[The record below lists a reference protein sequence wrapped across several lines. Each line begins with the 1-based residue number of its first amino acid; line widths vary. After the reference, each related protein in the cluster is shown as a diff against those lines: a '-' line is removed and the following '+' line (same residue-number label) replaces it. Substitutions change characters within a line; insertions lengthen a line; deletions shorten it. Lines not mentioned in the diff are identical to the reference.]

1 MMLRDLLAEAFRNTR
16 AHWLRVL
23 LTSSGIVWGIALFV
37 VMIAVGE
44 ANQRHYREKLEV
56 IGRKVIWAIPG
67 RVARE
72 GSGERAARD
81 VLLDLKDP
89 PRLSDLPLVEHAEPE
104 LWAQPRVLK
113 GGGHIKVVWTLGV
126 GPLATR
132 IRNFQVARGRF
143 ITRTDLNQRRR
154 VLVIGAKV
162 EERLFGRRSALGQ
175 MVRLEGQPFQIV
187 GVSVPKG
194 EQMNNMGPRDDEQVL
209 LPITTAQ
216 TLFTGTDHID
226 YIIYEPRTRED
237 GARSIER
244 VRAIL
249 GPHHY
254 FHVAEEEA
262 LSFVN
267 VAEAIKL
274 VGTILTAITIFLSA
288 CGILTLAVGAVGVMN
303 IMLVAVTERTREI
316 GLRKALG
323 ATHRDL
329 FIQLICETTI
339 ITVTAGAIGVGFA
352 ATIIF
357 ALQALHDASPKVQFL
372 MPRLTFSPWLAAL
385 SFVVLVSTGVLAGLL
400 PALRAARLDPAVAL
414 REE

>member
-1 MMLRDLLAEAFRNTR
+1 MLRDLLADAVRNTR

-37 VMIAVGE
+37 VMIAVGD
-44 ANQRHYREKLEV
+44 ANQRHYREKMEV
-56 IGRKVIWAIPG
+56 IGRKVIFAIPG

-72 GSGERAARD
+72 GSGERSARD
-81 VLLDLKDP
+81 VSLDLKDP
-89 PRLSDLPLVEHAEPE
+89 PRLSEVPLIERAEPE

-126 GPLATR
+126 GPQATR

-143 ITRTDLNQRRR
+143 ITRADLDQHRR

-162 EERLFGRRSALGQ
+162 EERLFGRRSAVGR
-175 MVRLEGQPFQIV
+175 MVRLEGYPFQIV

-226 YIIYEPRTRED
+226 YIIYEPHTRED
-237 GARSIER
+237 GAQTIER
-244 VRAIL
+244 VRTLL
-249 GPHHY
+249 GRHHY
-254 FHVAEEEA
+254 FHVEDEEA
-262 LSFVN
+262 LAFVN
-267 VAEAIKL
+267 ISEAIKL
-274 VGTILTAITIFLSA
+274 VGAILTAIVVFLSA
-288 CGILTLAVGAVGVMN
+288 CGVLTLAVGAVGVMN
-303 IMLVAVTERTREI
+303 IMLVAVTERTCEI

-329 FIQLICETTI
+329 FVQLVFETTMV
-339 ITVTAGAIGVGFA
+339 TVAAGVVGVAFG
-352 ATIIF
+352 ATII
-357 ALQALHDASPKVQFL
+357 AVLQALHDASPKAQFL
-372 MPRLTFSPWLAAL
+372 MPRISFSPWLAAL
-385 SFVVLVSTGVLAGLL
+385 SFLVLVSAGALASLV
-400 PALRAARLDPAVAL
+400 PALRAARLDPAAAL

>member
-1 MMLRDLLAEAFRNTR
+1 MLRDLLAEAFHNTR
-16 AHWLRVL
+16 THWLRVL

-37 VMIAVGE
+37 VMIAIGD

-56 IGRKVIWAIPG
+56 IGRKAIWAIPG
-67 RVARE
+67 RIARE
-72 GSGERAARD
+72 GSGERSARD
-81 VLLDLKDP
+81 VSLDLKDP
-89 PRLSDLPLVEHAEPE
+89 PRLSDVPLIERAEPE

-143 ITRTDLNQRRR
+143 ITRADLAQRRR

-175 MVRLEGQPFQIV
+175 TVRLDGQPFQIV

-216 TLFTGTDHID
+216 TLFTGTKHID
-226 YIIYEPRTRED
+226 YIIYDPLTRED
-237 GARSIER
+237 GAQSINR
-244 VRAIL
+244 VRTIL
-249 GPHHY
+249 GRHHY
-254 FHVAEEEA
+254 FQVEEEEA

-267 VAEAIKL
+267 ISEAIKL
-274 VGTILTAITIFLSA
+274 IGTILTAITIFLTA
-288 CGILTLAVGAVGVMN
+288 CGVLTLAVGAIGVMN
-303 IMLVAVTERTREI
+303 IMLVAVAERTREI

-329 FIQLICETTI
+329 FVQLVFETAI
-339 ITVTAGAIGVGFA
+339 LTVSSGAIGVALGA
-352 ATIIF
+352 GIIF
-357 ALQALHDASPKVQFL
+357 FLQAIRDASERAQFL
-372 MPRLTFSPWLAAL
+372 MPQVTFSPGLALLA
-385 SFVVLVSTGVLAGLL
+385 FVILVGTGILAGIV
-400 PALRAARLDPAVAL
+400 PALRAARFDPATAL

>member
-1 MMLRDLLAEAFRNTR
+1 MVGDLFVEALRNTR
-16 AHWLRVL
+16 AHWLRAL
-23 LTSSGIVWGIALFV
+23 LTSSGIIWGIALFV
-37 VMIAVGE
+37 VMVAIGD

-67 RVARE
+67 RIARE
-72 GSGERAARD
+72 GSGERSARD

-89 PRLSDLPLVEHAEPE
+89 PRLSDLPLIERAEPE

-126 GPLATR
+126 GPQATR

-143 ITRTDLNQRRR
+143 ITRADLTQHRR

-162 EERLFGRRSALGQ
+162 EQRLFGRRSAIGE
-175 MVRLEGQPFQIV
+175 MVRLEGYPFQIV

-216 TLFTGTDHID
+216 TLFTGTDQID
-226 YIIYEPRTRED
+226 YVIYEPRTREE
-237 GARSIER
+237 GTRSIER
-244 VRAIL
+244 VRTIL
-249 GPHHY
+249 GRHHY
-254 FHVAEEEA
+254 FHVEEEEA

-267 VAEAIKL
+267 ISEAIKL
-274 VGTILTAITIFLSA
+274 IGTILTAITIFLSA
-288 CGILTLAVGAVGVMN
+288 CGILTLAVGAIGVMN

-323 ATHRDL
+323 ATHRDVFL
-329 FIQLICETTI
+329 QLVCETTML
-339 ITVTAGAIGVGFA
+339 TVGAGAVGVALGA
-352 ATIIF
+352 GIIYF
-357 ALQALHDASPKVQFL
+357 LRVIRDTSERAQFL
-372 MPRLTFSPWLAAL
+372 MPQVTFSPAQALLAFA
-385 SFVVLVSTGVLAGLL
+385 VLVTAGILAGLV